1 MNFIAVRGFR
11 VIIVTVANSL
21 GNIRFFELLPKLKTK
36 NMVGVLLRATIKM
49 IVVVSSTPAQ
59 KEELVCLKSL
69 MIR

>member
-1 MNFIAVRGFR
+1 
-11 VIIVTVANSL
+11 
-21 GNIRFFELLPKLKTK
+21 
-36 NMVGVLLRATIKM
+36 MVGVLLRATMKM